1 MIMEKTMTMT
11 TMMTLTMIRM
21 MLIDHLVTFPSGGD
35 GLLMPSPRDWSLPTS
50 NLFPSYP
57 CEDDDDHGGDSNGL
71 VDGDGDGDNVTDD
84 DDGDYFLILAFAP
97 IPLIRYHCEWDDNAD
112 YKDQAVT

>member
-1 MIMEKTMTMT
+1 
-11 TMMTLTMIRM
+11 

-35 GLLMPSPRDWSLPTS
+35 GLLMPSPRDWSLSTFHS
-50 NLFPSYP
+50 FAFLNP

-71 VDGDGDGDNVTDD
+71 VDGDDDGDNVTDD
-84 DDGDYFLILAFAP
+84 DDGVYFLILAFAP

>member
-1 MIMEKTMTMT
+1 MIMATW
-11 TMMTLTMIRM
+11 R
-21 MLIDHLVTFPSGGD
+21 
-35 GLLMPSPRDWSLPTS
+35 
-50 NLFPSYP
+50 
-57 CEDDDDHGGDSNGL
+57 GDSNGL
-71 VDGDGDGDNVTDD
+71 IGGVDGDGDNVTDD